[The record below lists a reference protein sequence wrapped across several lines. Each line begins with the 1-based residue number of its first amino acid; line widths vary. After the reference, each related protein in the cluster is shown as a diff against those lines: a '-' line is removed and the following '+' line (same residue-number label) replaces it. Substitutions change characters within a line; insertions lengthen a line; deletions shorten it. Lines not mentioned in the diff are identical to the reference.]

1 MGQSRPRSLSTQRRN
16 LCILCPSPSRMETFF
31 KLLGICFDCKLRMD
45 LAVRDVVSQASWK
58 LTTIL
63 RTRRF
68 HGVSQL
74 VQVYKSKVLSFVE
87 HRTPAVFQAAE
98 TTLAG
103 IDAVQRRFLRE
114 CGLSD
119 EDALLHFN
127 LAPLETRRDIAML
140 GLISSFGSR
149 MWPEALCE
157 HVFALC
163 RRRFLRNTTN
173 NFYLHRSP
181 PHLPILSR
189 SAWGLVDVYN
199 LLPAQ
204 VVGQKSVASMQHE
217 LQTLL

>member
-1 MGQSRPRSLSTQRRN
+1 
-16 LCILCPSPSRMETFF
+16 
-31 KLLGICFDCKLRMD
+31 MD
-45 LAVRDVVSQASWK
+45 LAVRDVVRQASWK

-87 HRTPAVFQAAE
+87 YRTPAVYHAAK

-103 IDAVQRRFLRE
+103 IDAMQRRFLRE

-140 GLISSFGSR
+140 GLIHPRGTLRTCFC
-149 MWPEALCE
+149 L
-157 HVFALC
+157 L
-163 RRRFLRNTTN
+163 RRRFPRNTTN
-173 NFYLHRSP
+173 NFYHTGALVICKFCHALHWDSLMSTICYPLWLARRVWRQCSTNCRFKIQSAERRQLLAS
-181 PHLPILSR
+181 HLLSTCP
-189 SAWGLVDVYN
+189 SA
-199 LLPAQ
+199 
-204 VVGQKSVASMQHE
+204 
-217 LQTLL
+217 

>member
-1 MGQSRPRSLSTQRRN
+1 MT
-16 LCILCPSPSRMETFF
+16 PSRLE
-31 KLLGICFDCKLRMD
+31 LLGICFDCKLRMD

-87 HRTPAVFQAAE
+87 YRTPAVYHAAK

-140 GLISSFGSR
+140 GLIHRSVLGCGPR
-149 MWPEALCE
+149 
-157 HVFALC
+157 HFANM
-163 RRRFLRNTTN
+163 FLPSPPSVSQKHDKQ
-173 NFYLHRSP
+173 LLSHRSP
-181 PHLPILSR
+181 RHLQICHALHWDSLMSTICYPLRWLARRVWPQCSTNCR
-189 SAWGLVDVYN
+189 RF
-199 LLPAQ
+199 
-204 VVGQKSVASMQHE
+204 
-217 LQTLL
+217 